1 MENTEN
7 VYRMCRGPLSREKA
21 SEGMNNY
28 ISTDRMFRIE
38 HGATPYPD
46 EVLEMAKY
54 YNRPDLCN
62 HYCANECAIGQKVV
76 PEVKEKSLANITLEM
91 LATLNRLEQ
100 EKNRLIEITADGE
113 ISEDEMQDFSKITEE
128 CEHISMA
135 IYSLN
140 LWRQKNGLDDKLEK

>member
-1 MENTEN
+1 
-7 VYRMCRGPLSREKA
+7 
-21 SEGMNNY
+21 
-28 ISTDRMFRIE
+28 
-38 HGATPYPD
+38 
-46 EVLEMAKY
+46 
-54 YNRPDLCN
+54 
-62 HYCANECAIGQKVV
+62 
-76 PEVKEKSLANITLEM
+76 M